1 MCCQEKGPAVFE
13 TIGTGLCAQEKF
25 FTPEISSGRAT
36 QGARIGLVAKMS
48 LRERITTDM
57 KTAMKAQDKAR
68 LSTLR
73 LISAAIKDRDIAAR
87 AEDRCSG
94 CGDTEILTLLT
105 KLVKQREESAETYEK
120 AGRLDLAEAE
130 RSEAEIV
137 REFLPKP
144 MDDGEI
150 ADAAESVVSELDAS
164 GLKDMGR
171 CMGELKSR
179 YAGRMDFAK
188 AGAKVKDLL
197 ASA

>member
-1 MCCQEKGPAVFE
+1 MFE
-13 TIGTGLCAQEKF
+13 TFGIALRAQEKF
-25 FTPEISSGRAT
+25 FTPEILSGRAKS
-36 QGARIGLVAKMS
+36 GARIGLVDTMS

-57 KTAMKAQDKAR
+57 KTAMKAQDKSR

-94 CGDTEILTLLT
+94 CEDTEIMTLLT
-105 KLVKQREESAETYEK
+105 KLVKQREESAATYEK

-130 RSEAEIV
+130 RAEADIV

-150 ADAAESVVSELDAS
+150 ADAAETVVSELDAS